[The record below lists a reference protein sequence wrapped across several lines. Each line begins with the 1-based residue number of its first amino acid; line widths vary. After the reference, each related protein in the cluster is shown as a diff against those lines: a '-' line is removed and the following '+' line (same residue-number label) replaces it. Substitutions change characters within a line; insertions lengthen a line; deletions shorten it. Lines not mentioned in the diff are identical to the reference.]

1 MVKNNKK
8 DWYIQKKTSF
18 LHNPDGSK
26 TFLLEVGDSSNT
38 AIVLLHGI
46 GADHA
51 MWEPQQQLFAQQ
63 GYYVLIPDL
72 LGHGKSSKVTTLE
85 LKDWE
90 NQINALLIQKVK
102 QKNLRRCILVG
113 VSMGGVI
120 AQSFAMHYPHKVSQL
135 ILADTFAK
143 LSSWR
148 EKLTGFIQL
157 AGFRIYKHLG
167 TKALAKSMSNV
178 YKAPFAERAKVY
190 FIRKSADVDFDQL
203 ILARKAINKIDALQ
217 KIDGREIAT
226 LVLVGDSF
234 GEPFIVINRKI
245 AKGIKGSKFV
255 ILKNA
260 MDPSNLVNP
269 EAFNRECLD
278 FLRHKPKA

>member
-1 MVKNNKK
+1 L
-8 DWYIQKKTSF
+8 YSYQEKTSF
-18 LHNPDGSK
+18 LQNPDGSK
-26 TFLLEVGDSSNT
+26 TFLLEVGDTSNT

-51 MWEPQQQLFAQQ
+51 MWEPQQQLFVKQ

-102 QKNLRRCILVG
+102 QKDIHRCILVG

-135 ILADTFAK
+135 ILTDTFAK

-157 AGFRIYKHLG
+157 VGFRIYKYLG
-167 TKALAKSMSNV
+167 AKVLAKSMSNV

-190 FIRKSADVDFDQL
+190 FISKSTDVDFDQL

-217 KIDGREIAT
+217 KIDGRKIAT

-234 GEPFIVINRKI
+234 GESFIAINRKI
-245 AKGIKGSKFV
+245 AEGIEGSRFV

-278 FLRHKPKA
+278 FLRSL